1 MATKLTKPVVR
12 EVQLKAVDEL
22 VDPPVESE
30 GPVVVTMT
38 TDGLELRKKGSGRK
52 VSVSWERIGK
62 AIWLPEDAPDAPA
75 KYTNNQLGWL
85 VE

>member
-12 EVQLKAVDEL
+12 EMQLKVVNDL
-22 VDPPVESE
+22 IDPPTETE
-30 GPVVVTMT
+30 GLVVVTMT
-38 TDGLELRKKGSGRK
+38 TDGLELRKKGTGRK
-52 VSVSWERIGK
+52 IFISWDRIGRS
-62 AIWLPEDAPDAPA
+62 IWLQEDAPDAPA